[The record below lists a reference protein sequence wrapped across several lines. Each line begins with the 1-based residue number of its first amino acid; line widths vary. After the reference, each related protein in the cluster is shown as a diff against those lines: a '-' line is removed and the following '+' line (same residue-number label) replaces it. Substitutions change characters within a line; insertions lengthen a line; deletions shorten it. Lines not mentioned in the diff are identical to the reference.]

1 VAING
6 CIQIPAPLWDALVAA
21 GTVEAKATAA
31 LVMTRRS
38 SVQIRPPQPQDIGW
52 LGEMPNHPFVA
63 R

>member
-31 LVMTRRS
+31 LVMTDGTGKEHVLDMAAATS
-38 SVQIRPPQPQDIGW
+38 TFDP
-52 LGEMPNHPFVA
+52 
-63 R
+63 